1 MDQSPEAQ
9 AQAAVLTRVLE
20 AIGAKLRAER
30 GLSQEQV
37 GLAMIA
43 AGVSGLSQAWEGQ
56 KVVDTLAGVL
66 GGLMAVHGIEP
77 SGEVIPRGRPN

>member
-1 MDQSPEAQ
+1 MDSSPEAQ
-9 AQAAVLTRVLE
+9 AKAAALSRVLE
-20 AIGAKLRAER
+20 ALGAKLQAER

-56 KVVDTLAGVL
+56 KVVDTLAGIT
-66 GGLMAVHGIEP
+66 GALMATHGIEP
-77 SGEVIPRGRPN
+77 NGEVIARGRPN

>member
-1 MDQSPEAQ
+1 MDQSDEAKTD
-9 AQAAVLTRVLE
+9 AAVLTRVFE
-20 AIGAKLRAER
+20 AIGAKLQEER

-37 GLAMIA
+37 ALAMIA

-66 GGLMAVHGIEP
+66 GGLMAVHGIQP
-77 SGEVIPRGRPN
+77 GGEVIARGRPN